1 MLSREATFPLFG
13 LQAASDSPTG
23 LTKSGPLSIS
33 FFLRTSLSAL
43 LVALS
48 YYGGSE
54 LGFFLKPAQTT
65 IATFWPPSAILLAAF
80 LLAPTQI
87 WWVFLLAVLP
97 AHFLVQL
104 QGGDT
109 AWLAVLG
116 WFIANTCGPLVGAAL
131 IRRSRQESTL
141 FDSLEGIRVFLTF
154 GVLLPPLVKSFLNA
168 LFTLRAWR
176 EDNYW
181 MLWTAV
187 LSSNI
192 VSGLILIPTIAIFV
206 RNGISWIRSAKF
218 ARYCE
223 AGLLAIC
230 VLVVSLFVFGSK
242 SSAGTIPAFVYAP
255 LPLLLWAT
263 LRFGPG
269 ALSASMLGVA
279 LISIWNAMQG
289 RGPFG
294 SPSAVQDILIHRIL
308 LLHGLLIVFGLPLM
322 LTAASIVERRRCEG
336 MLGHARGRPIDAE
349 DRERHRIAREL
360 HDDIVQR
367 LTMIGIDVD
376 ELRSTS
382 TASAKPHLEKLHGQI
397 SDVVDS
403 TIHLSH
409 EIHPFMVEYI
419 GLNRALV
426 KLCRDTAAKLGLMI
440 HSSIQDVDLGLPSDI
455 SHRIYRVAQLALQDI
470 RQRQA
475 NTARL
480 ELTVDFSSVVLR
492 IADDGVGIDQRHGEG
507 EALTCMREQ
516 MLSLGGTLRIV
527 SATPRKVVIEASAP
541 VRASAQSASTM

>member
-1 MLSREATFPLFG
+1 MLGREATFPLFG
-13 LQAASDSPTG
+13 LQATSDSPPV
-23 LTKSGPLSIS
+23 LTKSGPISITT
-33 FFLRTSLSAL
+33 FLRTSLIAL

-80 LLAPTQI
+80 LLNPTRT
-87 WWVFLLAVLP
+87 WWILLLAVLP
-97 AHFLVQL
+97 AHLLVQL
-104 QGGDT
+104 KGGDT
-109 AWLAVLG
+109 SWLAALG
-116 WFIANTCGPLVGAAL
+116 WFIANTCGPLLGATL
-131 IRRSRQESTL
+131 IRRSRQESAL
-141 FDSLEGIRVFLTF
+141 FDSLQGIRVFLTF
-154 GVLLPPLVKSFLNA
+154 GVLLPALVKSFLNA
-168 LFTLRAWR
+168 LFSLRAWQG
-176 EDNYW
+176 DNYW

-192 VSGLILIPTIAIFV
+192 VSALILIPTITLSV

-223 AGLLAIC
+223 AGLLALC
-230 VLVVSLFVFGSK
+230 VLVVSFLVFGSK
-242 SSAGTIPAFVYAP
+242 SAAGLIQAFVYAP

-289 RGPFG
+289 LGPFG

-322 LTAASIVERRRCEG
+322 LMAASLVERRRYEE
-336 MLGHARGRPIDAE
+336 MLGCAPSRPIDAE
-349 DRERHRIAREL
+349 DRERQRIAREL
-360 HDDIVQR
+360 HDDTAQR

-382 TASAKPHLEKLHGQI
+382 TASAKPRLERLHSQI
-397 SDVVDS
+397 SDVVES

-409 EIHPFMVEYI
+409 EIHPFVVEYI
-419 GLNRALV
+419 GLNRALI
-426 KLCRDTAAKLGLMI
+426 KLCRDTAAKLGLKI
-440 HSSIQDVDLGLPSDI
+440 HSSVQDADLSLPSDI

-470 RQRQA
+470 RERQA
-475 NTARL
+475 DSATL
-480 ELTVDFSSVVLR
+480 ELIVDSRSVLLR

-507 EALTCMREQ
+507 GALNLMREQ
-516 MLSLGGTLRIV
+516 MLSVGGTLTIV
-527 SATPRKVVIEASAP
+527 SATPRNVVIEATAP
-541 VRASAQSASTM
+541 VRVSAQSAST